1 MDKDDP
7 IEVEAS
13 RREFEITSI
22 SMGAIKYD
30 RPELL
35 FEYLKLM
42 MGKRFVTGQWI
53 SPIKSEPDPRY
64 AGSRIPR
71 EEIVSPDGIYTSI
84 IIPQYHK
91 GKFVYYIDA
100 EAFDKIREKL
110 EPLIKEAF
118 GVNNEAIVKA
128 REKSEG
134 LVKTGNP

>member
-1 MDKDDP
+1 MRMRKGEMKKDDP

-13 RREFEITSI
+13 RREVGLKSVSIT
-22 SMGAIKYD
+22 AFKYD
-30 RPELL
+30 KPELL

-71 EEIVSPDGIYTSI
+71 EELVSPDGIYTSI

-100 EAFDKIREKL
+100 EEFDKIREKL

-118 GVNNEAIVKA
+118 GVKPGASA
-128 REKSEG
+128 
-134 LVKTGNP
+134 LQ